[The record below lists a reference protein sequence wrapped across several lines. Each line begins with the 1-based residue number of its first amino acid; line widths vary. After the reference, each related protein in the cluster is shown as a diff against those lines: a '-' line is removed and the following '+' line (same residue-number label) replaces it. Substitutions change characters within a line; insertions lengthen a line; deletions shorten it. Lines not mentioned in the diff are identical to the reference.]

1 MRYIKKTNSL
11 SSNKVLK
18 TLWNTPSQNHPKEAA
33 LTQKKSSDPPISSTD
48 WLKDIIDSG
57 TMVRIDWVDAQTSGG
72 PGWVEAEDMQ
82 QWAFDKCVLVTTIGF
97 VLNETDNSISLTDA
111 IQHDGTAGG
120 SVHTIPKEMIKS
132 VHELGILMETE
143 DDDNGTA

>member
-1 MRYIKKTNSL
+1 M
-11 SSNKVLK
+11 
-18 TLWNTPSQNHPKEAA
+18 
-33 LTQKKSSDPPISSTD
+33 TQKKSLDPPISSTD

-120 SVHTIPKEMIKS
+120 SVHTIPKEMIKC
-132 VHELGILMETE
+132 VHELGIIMETE
-143 DDDNGTA
+143 DDDNGTS

>member
-11 SSNKVLK
+11 NSNKVLK
-18 TLWNTPSQNHPKEAA
+18 TLWNTPSQTHPKEVA

-48 WLKDIIDSG
+48 WLKDVVDSG
-57 TMVRIDWVDAQTSGG
+57 TMVRVDWVDAPTSGG
-72 PGWVEAEDMQ
+72 PGWVDAEDMQ

-132 VHELGILMETE
+132 VHELGIIMETE
-143 DDDNGTA
+143 DDDNGTT